1 MNRLFGFAATVW
13 LAIAG
18 FAALN
23 RAFEATIFAPML
35 GGDLAEVLGTA
46 ALVAFVFVI
55 AFLWLGTRERQL
67 TAPESAVVSATWVGA
82 GLVMAL
88 SISGR
93 PYLTSW
99 REAAALLAASAAAPW
114 AVRSVLTTFRR
125 AGFSAA

>member
-1 MNRLFGFAATVW
+1 MTRLSVSAVTVW

-23 RAFEATIFAPML
+23 RVFETTVIAPMPGGNL
-35 GGDLAEVLGTA
+35 GEGLGTA
-46 ALVAFVFVI
+46 ALVAFVFLI
-55 AFLWLGTRERQL
+55 AFLWLGTRERPL
-67 TAPESAVVSATWVGA
+67 TAFESGVVSATWVGA

-93 PYLTSW
+93 PYLASW
-99 REAAALLAASAAAPW
+99 REAAAFLAASAAAPW
-114 AVRSVLTTFRR
+114 SVRAVLTTFRP